1 MRLRLRLPA
10 ILSLALLFLPSEA
23 PGEPGGLYPSEFRI
37 DYLSVE
43 ARRSPT
49 TGLPPRWLLRM
60 MARLAPQAGESFD
73 PAAVDLGLSLDM
85 AGENPYEML
94 ALDIPP
100 GAEGWRTSGSGRRWR
115 WTSGPRTISG
125 ATAVLDIDG
134 ARGDLSLTV
143 FPPLLPGMGEGG
155 GGALL
160 TNLDT
165 LGWNPIRGPDIR
177 AHLDLGGASMGGIC
191 TLREAGNGRWDHR
204 RVRGRRSPE
213 SNEKRAVAGLLA
225 IWKAQ
230 ERLREGVYIDVDQDG
245 VGEYGT
251 LAELA
256 GLTGVRAGLLPG
268 DPVGADFSVRGAP
281 LPRALLDPR
290 LGGVDVLGFA
300 IRDGYAFMVF
310 LPGTESFWGFAS
322 EWGPP
327 PAVFLT
333 EPVAVDV
340 SENAWCAYA
349 QPTVSGETG
358 FHRYFINQDGTVFES
373 ANDTARYQGT
383 NTPITGYSAFT
394 GIGIT
399 SPVADGEQGNDGD
412 YWYPVR

>member
-1 MRLRLRLPA
+1 MKSR
-10 ILSLALLFLPSEA
+10 FA
-23 PGEPGGLYPSEFRI
+23 PE
-37 DYLSVE
+37 
-43 ARRSPT
+43 
-49 TGLPPRWLLRM
+49 
-60 MARLAPQAGESFD
+60 AGESFD
-73 PAAVDLGLSLDM
+73 PAAVDFALSLNVG
-85 AGENPYEML
+85 GEFSYELL
-94 ALDIPP
+94 ALDIPL
-100 GAEGWRTSGSGRRWR
+100 GAEGWRATGSGRRWR

-125 ATAVLDIDG
+125 PTAVLDIDG
-134 ARGDLSLTV
+134 LRGDLSLTV
-143 FPPLLPGMGEGG
+143 LPPLTSGNGEGG

-165 LGWNPIRGPDIR
+165 LGFNPLRGPDIR
-177 AHLDLGGASMGGIC
+177 AHLDLGVASMGGNC
-191 TLREAGNGRWDHR
+191 TLRDAGNGRWDHR

-230 ERLREGVYIDVDQDG
+230 ESLREGAYIDVDQDG

-268 DPVGADFSVRGAP
+268 DPAGADFSVRGAP

-290 LGGVDVLGFA
+290 FGAVDALGFA

-310 LPGTESFWGFAS
+310 LPGTESPWGFAS

-333 EPVAVDV
+333 QPVAVDV

-358 FHRYFINQDGTVFES
+358 FHRYFINQAGTVFES
-373 ANDTARYQGT
+373 ANNTTRFQGT
-383 NTPITGYSAFT
+383 ATPITGYSAFT

-399 SPVADGEQGNDGD
+399 SPVANGEQGNDGE